1 MTLWPVCFFA
11 CALRLMS
18 TQETLI
24 LLSRAAVKDQC
35 HDSVTIIILV
45 TAGGDINYAFGTA
58 QYCIRVREMECADI
72 PFRRKIPFL
81 SSQYPEPA
89 TFHLT

>member
-11 CALRLMS
+11 CTMRLMS

-35 HDSVTIIILV
+35 HDSVTDIILV
-45 TAGGDINYAFGTA
+45 TAARGYQLCLWNSPLLYSSKRNGECGYPFPA
-58 QYCIRVREMECADI
+58 QD
-72 PFRRKIPFL
+72 
-81 SSQYPEPA
+81 
-89 TFHLT
+89 TFPTLPIS